1 MMTEEEATASIM
13 DGGACTTCQQ
23 LCSMAGKKVEKRKDD
38 CAIKNNANDAT
49 ISFSIIDEF
58 HPLKEVLI
66 DGVTDE
72 QRKIIEA
79 ETYS

>member
-1 MMTEEEATASIM
+1 MEQVAK
-13 DGGACTTCQQ
+13 
-23 LCSMAGKKVEKRKDD
+23 MAILKEHINKVYD

>member
-1 MMTEEEATASIM
+1 MR
-13 DGGACTTCQQ
+13 
-23 LCSMAGKKVEKRKDD
+23 KKENFDWRTL
-38 CAIKNNANDAT
+38 IPSLINL
-49 ISFSIIDEF
+49 IDEF